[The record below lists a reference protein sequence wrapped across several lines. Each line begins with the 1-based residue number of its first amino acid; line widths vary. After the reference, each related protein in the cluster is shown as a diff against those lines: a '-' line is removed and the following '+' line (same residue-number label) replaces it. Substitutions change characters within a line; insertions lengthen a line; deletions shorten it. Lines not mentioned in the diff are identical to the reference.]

1 MLGCLKHRLRH
12 IVFPTKIT
20 DATNAGSDVLHRV
33 HSVQHSEQQWIA
45 RHAPSTQL
53 CFRDASGQPTRADNL
68 QPVREQIDLYIGS
81 GAVITVSQSID
92 GLLAKRL
99 CRPDDL
105 PSWEVLVTHCRTLGQ
120 RVLEVHRVWTD
131 PGAEPELSTRYRVP
145 N

>member
-20 DATNAGSDVLHRV
+20 DATNAGPDVLHCI
-33 HSVQHSEQQWIA
+33 HPMQHPKQQRIA
-45 RHAPSTQL
+45 RNAPGAQL
-53 CFRDASGQPTRADNL
+53 CFRDASRQPTGTDNL

-92 GLLAKRL
+92 GRLAKRL

-131 PGAEPELSTRYRVP
+131 PGGEPELSTRYTVP